1 MTTILSLTTIPPRL
15 RHIGPVLASLLEQD
29 LPADEVILWI
39 PRAYRR
45 FPGWAGTVPPL
56 PAGVRLERP
65 DTDFGPATKVLPAI
79 AAFRGSGAQ
88 ILFCDDDRT
97 CPPGWHAAF
106 AAVRAERPDDVLAVM
121 GEEIA
126 DIPAALRP
134 PGREVR
140 RGLWRREALSAWLA
154 DLPSLPPGGLPVTRV
169 SGHADIF
176 QGMGGVM
183 LGADWLTDEVFDI
196 PAPVWGHDDLWLSAM
211 AEASG
216 RGIWC
221 DARLLS
227 PLTVPGLRAINPLLH
242 AVIDGRD
249 RAAMTREGISLMRR
263 MLGIWQADL
272 PPGVPEGSRP
282 G

>member
-1 MTTILSLTTIPPRL
+1 MTTIISLTTIPPRL
-15 RHIGPVLASLLEQD
+15 RHIGPVVASLLEQD
-29 LPADEVILWI
+29 LPAAEVILWL

-45 FPGWAGTVPPL
+45 FPDWDGTVPML
-56 PAGVRLERP
+56 PRGLRIER
-65 DTDFGPATKVLPAI
+65 TERDFGPGTKVLPAI
-79 AAFRGSGAQ
+79 AAFRGTGAQ

-106 AAVRAERPDDVLAVM
+106 AAVRAERPEDALAVM

-126 DIPAALRP
+126 DISPDLRP
-134 PGREVR
+134 PGRAR
-140 RGLWRREALSAWLA
+140 RRRPWKRAARSDWLA
-154 DLPSLPPGGLPVTRV
+154 SLPELPAGLPVTRH
-169 SGHADIF
+169 SGYVDIF

-196 PAPVWGHDDLWLSAM
+196 PDPVWGHDDLWLSAM
-211 AEASG
+211 CEASG

-221 DARLLS
+221 DARLPS
-227 PLTVPGLRAINPLLH
+227 PVTLPCLRAINPLLH

-249 RAAMTREGISLMRR
+249 RAAMTSEGIALMRR
-263 MLGIWQADL
+263 MLGIWEHTL
-272 PPGVPEGSRP
+272 PEGVPPGFRP